1 MGLEIDRSDFSEQ
14 DFTAFQTALEEDLAG
29 LAQLL
34 NTPSFGEGPSSLGA
48 ELEMYL
54 VDHAGRP
61 LHANQAIHGAAR
73 DPQLTL
79 ELNRYNLEYNL
90 SPQPMDASGF
100 TRTEEE
106 IVSRLRDLR
115 ELAAMHGGHVVPI
128 GILPTLRQSDF
139 GADCVTDL
147 PRYHALVKQLI
158 ERRGSDFCIDIDG
171 ADPLR
176 LDMADI
182 TLEGA
187 NTSFQVHYRV
197 APRAFADTFNAL
209 QLATPL
215 ALAIGA
221 NSPTLFGHSLWRE
234 TRIPLFK
241 QSIDIR
247 QRDRYSW
254 SEPARVNFGRGWVR
268 RGAFEL
274 FEEAVRL
281 YHPLIPM
288 CADDAP
294 TAGSASPALQALRL
308 HLSTVWLWNR
318 PVYDPV
324 DGGHLRIEMRA
335 LPAGPTAVDMVANAA
350 FLIGLAEGLRGGINR
365 LLPAIPFHIAEYNFY
380 RAAQHGLQA
389 KLVWPRHDQYRLREQ
404 PVVEIIASLLPVARE
419 GLASVGVAAAEV
431 DYYLGIIET
440 RLQARRTAADWQLEA
455 WRRLERDGTPY
466 RALHAMLEL
475 FMQYSEANLPVAEWP
490 LP

>member
-1 MGLEIDRSDFSEQ
+1 MGLLIDRSDFTPD
-14 DFTAFQTALEEDLAG
+14 DFTTFKSRLERNL
-29 LAQLL
+29 
-34 NTPSFGEGPSSLGA
+34 SSLAMLLQTPGFGAGPATFGA

-54 VDHAGRP
+54 VDQAGQP
-61 LHANQAIHGAAR
+61 LHANREIHAAAQ

-90 SPQPMDASGF
+90 TPRRLDAHALAG
-100 TRTEEE
+100 TERE
-106 IVSRLRDLR
+106 IVARLQTLR
-115 ELAAMHGGHVVPI
+115 ELAAVHGGRIVPI
-128 GILPTLRQSDF
+128 GILPTLQERDF
-139 GADCVTDL
+139 GAACVTDL
-147 PRYHALVKQLI
+147 PRYHALVEQLI
-158 ERRGSDFCIDIDG
+158 QRRGSDFRIDIDG
-171 ADPLR
+171 TDPLR

-197 APRAFADTFNAL
+197 TPDAFADTFNTL
-209 QLATPL
+209 QLVTPL

-221 NSPTLFGHSLWRE
+221 NSPSLFGHALWQE

-254 SEPARVNFGRGWVR
+254 SEPARVNFGHGWVR

-281 YHPLIPM
+281 YYPLIPVR
-288 CADDAP
+288 AEDGPEA
-294 TAGSASPALQALRL
+294 AGAAPALHELRL
-308 HLSTVWLWNR
+308 HLSTVWMWNR

-324 DGGHLRIEMRA
+324 AGGHLRIEMRA

-350 FLIGLAEGLRGGINR
+350 LLVGLAEGLRGSIDR
-365 LLPAIPFHIAEYNFY
+365 LLPCIPFHIAEYNFY

-389 KLVWPRHDQYRLREQ
+389 KLVWPRSDHYRLREQ
-404 PVVEIIASLLPVARE
+404 PVSEIIHQLLPVARE
-419 GLASVGVAAAEV
+419 GLVALGVSAAEI
-431 DYYLGIIET
+431 DHYLGIIEK
-440 RLQARRTAADWQLEA
+440 RLRVGRTAADWQLQA
-455 WRRLERDGTPY
+455 WRRLQENR
-466 RALHAMLEL
+466 RSQHALHAMLDA
-475 FMQYSEANLPVAEWP
+475 FMAHSEENLPIAEWP